1 MGKIIFMDLN
11 RCIYCRACEVACERE
26 HEGHSFMSVLLLDE
40 RHSLPMNCRHCEKS
54 PCVAACPTGALNR
67 VENGPVIISTMKC
80 IGCSLCAMV
89 CPFGV
94 LELDYLNRVMR
105 KCDLCIHR
113 LNEGKLPACVTTC
126 PARALDYDEFDNIM
140 RRIKERAAKAII
152 SGVGSGPGI
161 VISPPQDRSSI

>member
-54 PCVAACPTGALNR
+54 PCVSVCPTGALNR

-161 VISPPQDRSSI
+161 VISPPQGQSSI

>member
-26 HEGHSFMSVLLLDE
+26 HEGHSFMSVVLLDE

-54 PCVAACPTGALNR
+54 PCVAACPTGALSR
-67 VENGPVIISTMKC
+67 VKDGPVIISTMKC

-161 VISPPQDRSSI
+161 VISPPQSQSSN

>member
-26 HEGHSFMSVLLLDE
+26 HDGHSFMSVVLLDE

-54 PCVAACPTGALNR
+54 PCVAACPTGALSR

-161 VISPPQDRSSI
+161 VISPPQGQSSI